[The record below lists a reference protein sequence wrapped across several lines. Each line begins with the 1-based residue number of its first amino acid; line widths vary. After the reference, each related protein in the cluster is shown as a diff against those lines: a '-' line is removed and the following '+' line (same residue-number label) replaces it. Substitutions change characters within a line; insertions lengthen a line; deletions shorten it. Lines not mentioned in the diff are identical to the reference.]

1 MWLQGWCSAHCYS
14 IVFLILFLKGEFA
27 VPPGTHGSDIKD
39 YFPESFVFFGI
50 QHRMLLQG
58 IGRCGM
64 GLMRCFLM
72 LLKVVNRILEWLGRR
87 VGCWIDASE
96 FFFCFVFWRKKER
109 MMLMCVM
116 RYRFWESVSE
126 ISAQ

>member
-27 VPPGTHGSDIKD
+27 VPPGTHGSDIKY

-50 QHRMLLQG
+50 QHRMFTPG
-58 IGRCGM
+58 NWEMWNGVNE
-64 GLMRCFLM
+64 M
-72 LLKVVNRILEWLGRR
+72 LFNVTEDGEPDIRPVERR

-96 FFFCFVFWRKKER
+96 FFFLFFSWRKKKEFTSK
-109 MMLMCVM
+109 CVC
-116 RYRFWESVSE
+116 YRFWKSASE
-126 ISAQ
+126 ISAP